1 MFARGRDLL
10 TSADGGTT
18 VLGNAALE
26 LTIAYTSQRGIVA
39 ISCDPPVDALEQL
52 VGVRASTGFR
62 QAVDDALPGERQSGS
77 LRFQL
82 LDDVPTA
89 ALVSGYALGAGG
101 VHAPRSE
108 LALQQADLCAGWAT
122 GATIL
127 TDIEINGRP
136 PVVTGPEAPSIET
149 PEDAW
154 GWHEVALLPAHGM
167 RRRRRLDVWRE
178 NDGDHELGRVDGF
191 FRDSHMDANGC
202 ETVVHEY
209 GISASIDLETM
220 QFNACDASVG
230 ALPWVECPV
239 AAASAGRLVGAPA
252 DGLRTWVRNTFLGP
266 TTCTHLNDT
275 LRSLEDVPALLAS
288 L

>member
-1 MFARGRDLL
+1 
-10 TSADGGTT
+10 
-18 VLGNAALE
+18 
-26 LTIAYTSQRGIVA
+26 
-39 ISCDPPVDALEQL
+39 
-52 VGVRASTGFR
+52 
-62 QAVDDALPGERQSGS
+62 
-77 LRFQL
+77 
-82 LDDVPTA
+82 
-89 ALVSGYALGAGG
+89 
-101 VHAPRSE
+101 
-108 LALQQADLCAGWAT
+108 
-122 GATIL
+122 
-127 TDIEINGRP
+127 
-136 PVVTGPEAPSIET
+136 
-149 PEDAW
+149 
-154 GWHEVALLPAHGM
+154 
-167 RRRRRLDVWRE
+167 
-178 NDGDHELGRVDGF
+178 
-191 FRDSHMDANGC
+191 MDANGC